1 MVGIHDLDAYFDI
14 AASAGGVNI
23 VPHVRAAAPVDVSY
37 SLRITK
43 TGGAGSASLTRSGE
57 SRLAGGE
64 DRPLATLRLSVDSS
78 DICQATLVL
87 RVNGEQA
94 EYSVDCNPQRA
105 AN

>member
-37 SLRITK
+37 SLRIVK
-43 TGGAGSASLTRSGE
+43 TGEAGSATLTRSGE

-64 DRPLATLRLSVDSS
+64 DRPLATLRLSVGSD
-78 DICQATLVL
+78 DICNATLVL
-87 RVNGEQA
+87 HVNGEHA
-94 EYSVDCNPQRA
+94 EYSVDCNPNRA
-105 AN
+105 SN

>member
-1 MVGIHDLDAYFDI
+1 MVGIHDLSAYFDI

-57 SRLAGGE
+57 SRLASGE
-64 DRPLATLRLSVDSS
+64 DQPLATLRLSVESS
-78 DICQATLVL
+78 DICTATLVL
-87 RVNGEQA
+87 HVGSEHA

-105 AN
+105 SD